1 VKDLDL
7 DLDLRA
13 GDLDLD
19 LDLAHEYLTTSLVET
34 KTHSTETKNLLQ
46 LKKLHEVSIDLF
58 KPESVFAV

>member
-19 LDLAHEYLTTSLVET
+19 LAHEYLTTSLVDGSRLIDNGSSGWKRMEA
-34 KTHSTETKNLLQ
+34 KHLSHSVIGEY
-46 LKKLHEVSIDLF
+46 S
-58 KPESVFAV
+58 

>member
-19 LDLAHEYLTTSLVET
+19 LAHEYLTTSLPISSKGNRLVYIIVGR
-34 KTHSTETKNLLQ
+34 S
-46 LKKLHEVSIDLF
+46 
-58 KPESVFAV
+58 P